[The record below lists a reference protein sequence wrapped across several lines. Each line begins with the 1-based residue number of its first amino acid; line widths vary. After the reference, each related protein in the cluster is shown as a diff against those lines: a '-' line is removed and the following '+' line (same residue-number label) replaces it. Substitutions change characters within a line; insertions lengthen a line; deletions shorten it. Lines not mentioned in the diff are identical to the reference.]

1 MPPPNLHRHWHAPSL
16 PSRARPIDED
26 GAPPGKTTVDNDH
39 HRSDYVVDV
48 SHSRGDD
55 DLDDIDDGGGSDGSS
70 EGSTCRARPAYPH
83 GLHRHWHASSNI
95 SGHDGGDHHRSDY
108 VVDLLEK
115 IDEGSGSVGSSE
127 AISQPSKEEKEPLKQ
142 FYYYRHRF
150 YNEQYHHLDDSQFAS
165 GRHGLDNVDDS
176 IGIESVCSFVT
187 LSEAFDRSS
196 QEGDAFSTASSI
208 TEQNSQ
214 YYPSRERS
222 RSVDS
227 FYSQHASY
235 SHSPSNSS
243 SYISTV
249 SSVTL
254 SRALDDDLEW
264 RERHDRDTTGE
275 GNITSSLCRPTR
287 GFCVDTRLGDFVE
300 DVPSPQSVSDILAPD
315 VIEDYLTD
323 EEKYSLVDKGVAGS
337 NSTAIRTTKTA
348 IDNSQDL
355 VDFGRIS
362 TATTKQFSTMEASTM
377 EADVATA
384 TEALTLAEKEGRR

>member
-1 MPPPNLHRHWHAPSL
+1 MPPPNLHRHWQAPSL

-26 GAPPGKTTVDNDH
+26 GAPPKKTTVDNDH
-39 HRSDYVVDV
+39 HRSDYGVDV

-83 GLHRHWHASSNI
+83 GLHRHWHASSKI

-176 IGIESVCSFVT
+176 LGIESVCSFVT

-264 RERHDRDTTGE
+264 RER
-275 GNITSSLCRPTR
+275 
-287 GFCVDTRLGDFVE
+287 GFCVDTRLGDL
-300 DVPSPQSVSDILAPD
+300 SPQSVSDILAPD
-315 VIEDYLTD
+315 VIEDYFTD

-348 IDNSQDL
+348 IDNSQDDASL

-362 TATTKQFSTMEASTM
+362 TATTKQFSTEEASTM
-377 EADVATA
+377 EADLATA

>member
-1 MPPPNLHRHWHAPSL
+1 MPPPNLHRHWHVPSL

-26 GAPPGKTTVDNDH
+26 GAPPKKTTVDNDH

-55 DLDDIDDGGGSDGSS
+55 DLDEIDDGGGSDGSS

-83 GLHRHWHASSNI
+83 GLHRHWHAASKK
-95 SGHDGGDHHRSDY
+95 SGHDDGDNHRSYY
-108 VVDLLEK
+108 VAPPLEK

-127 AISQPSKEEKEPLKQ
+127 VISQPSKEEKEPLKQ
-142 FYYYRHRF
+142 FYDYRHRF

-176 IGIESVCSFVT
+176 LGIESVCSFVT

-208 TEQNSQ
+208 TEQN
-214 YYPSRERS
+214 YPSRERS

-227 FYSQHASY
+227 FYSQHTSY

-264 RERHDRDTTGE
+264 RARHD
-275 GNITSSLCRPTR
+275 R
-287 GFCVDTRLGDFVE
+287 GFCVVTRLGDFVE
-300 DVPSPQSVSDILAPD
+300 DLDVPSPQSLSDNLAPD
-315 VIEDYLTD
+315 EIEDYFTD

-348 IDNSQDL
+348 IDDSQDDASLLAL

-362 TATTKQFSTMEASTM
+362 TATTKQFPTEEASTM
-377 EADVATA
+377 EADLATA

>member
-1 MPPPNLHRHWHAPSL
+1 MPPPNLHRHWQAPSL

-26 GAPPGKTTVDNDH
+26 GAPPKKTTVDNDH

-83 GLHRHWHASSNI
+83 GLPRHWHASSKI
-95 SGHDGGDHHRSDY
+95 SGQDGGDHHRSDY

-176 IGIESVCSFVT
+176 LGIESVCSFVT

-264 RERHDRDTTGE
+264 RER
-275 GNITSSLCRPTR
+275 
-287 GFCVDTRLGDFVE
+287 GFCVDTRLGDL
-300 DVPSPQSVSDILAPD
+300 SPQSVSDILAPD
-315 VIEDYLTD
+315 VIEDYFTD

-348 IDNSQDL
+348 IDNSQDDASL

-362 TATTKQFSTMEASTM
+362 TATTKQFSTEEASTM
-377 EADVATA
+377 EADLATA